1 VDGRSCPDRGYL
13 VTPAGSDVPASP
25 DIPEAPDP
33 AVLAATVAPGPGS
46 GSGPGDGCDSPTGAG
61 GKTAEAAD
69 GTDPGATLDT
79 ATEPS
84 RTTHRGQVGLLFG
97 NLVEAI
103 RHGDDETVETAVLA
117 LSQRSRW
124 LAPLA
129 LLVGGFAMLFQGVK
143 TLFTNWRLTLVQIL
157 PAMWIWAAMLD
168 LKAHVLHGKGFHE
181 WKRPLVEVAVIG
193 VVALITAGAFYLNAV
208 FAFAISEQGPPQIR
222 PAFIQAR
229 NHLRTILTWGLGV
242 GALLGFSVIVVD
254 RWGKFWFAFA
264 LGIMCG
270 VMMFA
275 YVAVPSRM
283 LGLKSE
289 KSRRDKLS
297 AAAVGGAIGAVIC
310 SPPYALGR
318 IALLMLG
325 SHVLRY
331 FAVLLLVIA
340 VVLQTGATS
349 AVKAVK
355 MGSKIVAGRK
365 PEQADA
371 EVFGKA

>member
-1 VDGRSCPDRGYL
+1 VGSLQAADEVGAASVTTPDAGPETAPDAGRE
-13 VTPAGSDVPASP
+13 TA
-25 DIPEAPDP
+25 PEA
-33 AVLAATVAPGPGS
+33 G
-46 GSGPGDGCDSPTGAG
+46 
-61 GKTAEAAD
+61 
-69 GTDPGATLDT
+69 
-79 ATEPS
+79 
-84 RTTHRGQVGLLFG
+84 RTTRRAQVGVLFG
-97 NLVEAI
+97 NLVEAV
-103 RHGDDETVETAVLA
+103 RHGDDDMVETAVLA

-181 WKRPLVEVAVIG
+181 WKRPLVEVAVIL

-208 FAFAISEQGPPQIR
+208 FAFAISVQGPPQIR
-222 PAFIQAR
+222 PAFTQAR
-229 NHLRTILTWGLGV
+229 DHLRSILTWGLGV
-242 GALLGFSVIVVD
+242 GILLGFSVIVVD
-254 RWGKFWFAFA
+254 RWGRFWFAFA

-318 IALLMLG
+318 VALIMLG

-331 FAVLLLVIA
+331 LAVLLLIVAI
-340 VVLQTGATS
+340 VLQTGATS

-355 MGSKIVAGRK
+355 MSSKIVAGMK
-365 PEQADA
+365 PEEADA